1 MADDTLDIYLRIIT
15 QEVGQEKADAILK
28 RVREETKESSR
39 ATAQATEVTKENTK
53 AVEKQLSS
61 KQQLQGALRGLS
73 SEFPI
78 LGRVASMVLN
88 PMTLATAGLVAAF
101 QIWRSRV
108 DELAKSLA
116 GVELPQMGQTEV
128 NLIEKYAR
136 QMGELAE
143 KTDLTREA
151 MRLLK
156 QELDDIAS
164 IEESGKLF
172 GIEPGSEGALA
183 KMEAREKMAQALEER
198 GSALVQAAAGIQP
211 DDPKLQADQKAA
223 ADAAAKTMAESQ
235 QRLAELAEWQDA
247 PTWRRPYDDFRFRM
261 RYGYGTTYDQARAM
275 EQGRI
280 TSAQQVLGQ
289 YAAFQTGAQRRAQ
302 LRAGAAQGQQ
312 MIDQAAAL
320 REENVTAGRETIR
333 GQFENFFAAGGGIQ
347 GPGGGATTDAQMQ
360 TLQQAAAG
368 LATARNQLSDLIKM
382 LNILFRDGIVTPAE
396 LQQLK
401 NIVANLRRN

>member
-53 AVEKQLSS
+53 AVEGQLSS
-61 KQQLQGALRGLS
+61 KQQLRGALRGLS

-156 QELDDIAS
+156 QELDEIAS

-183 KMEAREKMAQALEER
+183 KMEARERMAQALEER
-198 GSALVQAAAGIQP
+198 GRALVQAAAGIRP

-223 ADAAAKTMAESQ
+223 ADAAEAANREAEKRMQYISDVEAMPRWRQLPHRFLLAK
-235 QRLAELAEWQDA
+235 
-247 PTWRRPYDDFRFRM
+247 
-261 RYGYGTTYDQARAM
+261 RYGIGASFEDAY
-275 EQGRI
+275 
-280 TSAQQVLGQ
+280 AQERGVIQSNRQVLGQ
-289 YAAFQTGAQRRAQ
+289 FAAFQTGAQRRAQ

-320 REENVTAGRETIR
+320 REENVSAGRETIR
-333 GQFENFFAAGGGIQ
+333 GQFQNFFAAGGGIQ

-382 LNILFRDGIVTPAE
+382 LNTLFRDGIVTPAE
-396 LQQLK
+396 LHQLK
-401 NIVANLRRN
+401 NIVANQRRN